1 MSHRAT
7 IKPLVLILIN
17 FYFKNLYVLKKCRY
31 EIFCFIAFSR
41 HKPANGRLSKIR
53 SENIPK
59 SIVSCFVKSFIP
71 LNFAEND
78 FPQIRYRATY
88 WWCVDPSTKIS
99 IKAQVPLCK
108 PLPALQLK
116 NVLYPSVRSI
126 LYVAIFRFFSQDIL
140 KFNVVFTVQDW
151 DIFAHVNCLKRLFSP
166 LDHIKRKP
174 FISKISLYY
183 NRL

>member
-7 IKPLVLILIN
+7 IKPLVLILIH

-53 SENIPK
+53 SENIPQ

-78 FPQIRYRATY
+78 FPQANP
-88 WWCVDPSTKIS
+88 VSS
-99 IKAQVPLCK
+99 
-108 PLPALQLK
+108 
-116 NVLYPSVRSI
+116 
-126 LYVAIFRFFSQDIL
+126 DIL
-140 KFNVVFTVQDW
+140 VM
-151 DIFAHVNCLKRLFSP
+151 RRS
-166 LDHIKRKP
+166 LDQNIDKG
-174 FISKISLYY
+174 SSSVM
-183 NRL
+183 